1 MPTVAARHEGVIGR
15 SPGRV
20 QHNDLMSLPE
30 SALVDE
36 SDPGDEARRLRVLFD
51 GLPAMI
57 GYWDSNLRNVI
68 ANEAYVEWFGVT
80 PQQIKGMHISEIV
93 GEKIYQQNMPYMEA
107 ALAGRPQSFERTL
120 VDVSGATRHTQV
132 SYSPDA
138 PDGEVV
144 GLFVMITD
152 VTPRVE
158 AQRQMDE
165 AQQLAELGSWT
176 ANSSTGEVIWS
187 REMYRITGHD
197 PATFTPVAG
206 TLPQVHEEDLERVT
220 AAVREAGTSGVG
232 YELTY
237 RLVRPD
243 GTVREVLSRVRAE
256 QPEGGPVARLTGV
269 LQDITS
275 SNVLA
280 RELTRVNDQLH
291 QVNQLNAD
299 VLGVVGHDVRQPLA
313 LVLGHLEELS
323 ATWSDS
329 PEDVK
334 LARVDK
340 ALGAALRLSALIDDI
355 LAMANFESGTIA
367 TRPIPVELPGVIR
380 DALAGL
386 HGGADVEIHADL
398 APVVV
403 IDPFHL
409 RQMIANLVSNALRYG
424 APPVVVA
431 VAERD
436 GAVFLDVTD
445 RGPGVPEDFVPHLF
459 DRFTRARSGIASGQQ
474 AGSGFGLYIVERLA
488 EANGCR
494 LTYAPGEPTG
504 SRFSLELPTG

>member
-1 MPTVAARHEGVIGR
+1 V
-15 SPGRV
+15 
-20 QHNDLMSLPE
+20 SLPE
-30 SALVDE
+30 SALLDE
-36 SDPGDEARRLRVLFD
+36 SDPADEARRLRVLFD

-93 GEKIYQQNMPYMEA
+93 GEEIYRKNMPFMEA
-107 ALAGRPQSFERTL
+107 ALAGQPQSFERTL

-138 PDGEVV
+138 LDGEVV

-176 ANSSTGEVIWS
+176 LNPSTREITWS
-187 REMYRITGHD
+187 REMYRITGQE
-197 PATFTPVAG
+197 PAFPPVAG
-206 TLPQVHEEDLERVT
+206 TLLSQVHEDDRERVT
-220 AAVREAGTSGVG
+220 TAVREAGTNGVG

-256 QPEGGPVARLTGV
+256 QQEGGPVVRLTGV

-275 SNVLA
+275 SSVLA
-280 RELTRVNDQLH
+280 RELTRVNDQLQ

-313 LVLGHLEELS
+313 LVLGHLEELA
-323 ATWSDS
+323 ATWPDS
-329 PEDVK
+329 PEEVK
-334 LARVDK
+334 LHRVDK

-367 TRPIPVELPGVIR
+367 TRPIEVRLPGVIE

-386 HGGADVEIHADL
+386 HGGAGVQIDAES
-398 APVVV
+398 APIVV

-409 RQMIANLVSNALRYG
+409 RQMVANLVSNALRYG
-424 APPVVVA
+424 APPVVVT
-431 VAERD
+431 VAERE

-445 RGPGVPEDFVPHLF
+445 HGPGVPEEFVPHLF
-459 DRFTRARSGIASGQQ
+459 DRFTRARSQMASGHQ
-474 AGSGFGLYIVERLA
+474 AGSGFGLYIVGRLA

-494 LTYAPGEPTG
+494 LSYSPGEPTG
-504 SRFSLELPTG
+504 SRFRLELPTG

>member
-1 MPTVAARHEGVIGR
+1 
-15 SPGRV
+15 
-20 QHNDLMSLPE
+20 MSLVPF
-30 SALVDE
+30 
-36 SDPGDEARRLRVLFD
+36 SDPGLLDESEPSAEGRLLRVLFD

-57 GYWDSNLRNVI
+57 GYWDRDLRNVV
-68 ANEAYVEWFGVT
+68 ANEAYVEWFGVS
-80 PQQIKGMHISEIV
+80 PQQIRGMHISEIV
-93 GEKIYQQNMPYMEA
+93 GEKIYQQNLPFMEA
-107 ALAGRPQSFERTL
+107 ALAGESQSFERTL
-120 VDVSGATRHTQV
+120 VDASGATRHTQV

-165 AQQLAELGSWT
+165 AQQLADLGSWT
-176 ANSSTGEVIWS
+176 LIPATQQITWS
-187 REMYRITGHD
+187 KEMFRILGHD
-197 PATFTPVAG
+197 PASFIPVSGAL
-206 TLPQVHEEDLERVT
+206 LPQVHVEDRERVT
-220 AAVREAGTSGVG
+220 AAVQEALSSGTA
-232 YELTY
+232 YELGY

-243 GTVREVLSRVRAE
+243 GDVREVLSRVRVE
-256 QPEGGPVARLTGV
+256 RDGDNVTRLIGV

-280 RELTRVNDQLH
+280 REMKRVNDELQ

-323 ATWSDS
+323 FTWRDS
-329 PEDVK
+329 LEEVK

-340 ALGAALRLSALIDDI
+340 ALAAALRLSALIDDI

-367 TRPIPVELPGVIR
+367 TRPIEVHLHGVIR

-386 HGGADVEIHADL
+386 HGGSSVEVRLESDPIA
-398 APVVV
+398 V

-409 RQMIANLVSNALRYG
+409 RQMLANLVSNALRYG
-424 APPVVVA
+424 EAPVAVTVTERRRGRHAGGHRPGRRCARGLRAPPVRPVHPRQD
-431 VAERD
+431 RD
-436 GAVFLDVTD
+436 VGTAGKRVRPLH
-445 RGPGVPEDFVPHLF
+445 RGPARRGQRRPPELLPRDARGLTLQSRAACGVSRE
-459 DRFTRARSGIASGQQ
+459 RSCRVGAEGI
-474 AGSGFGLYIVERLA
+474 
-488 EANGCR
+488 
-494 LTYAPGEPTG
+494 EPPTT
-504 SRFSLELPTG
+504 SL